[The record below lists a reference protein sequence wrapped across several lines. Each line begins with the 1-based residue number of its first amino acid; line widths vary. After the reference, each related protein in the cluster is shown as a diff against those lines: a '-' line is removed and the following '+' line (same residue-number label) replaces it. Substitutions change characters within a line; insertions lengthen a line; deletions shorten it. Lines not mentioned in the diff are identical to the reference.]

1 MKLYSRKTGTKVV
14 NINGQ
19 KVQFVNGVA
28 EVEDDFGAEVLKL
41 GLPEMYEYG
50 KQPAFVTPKEVQMK
64 SDFKDREDWYK
75 RELERITNVK
85 EAREAEVKKLK
96 TEVEMWKQEYQKEHD
111 LRVALASGTALEAKA
126 EVIPSVQEEKS
137 LENPKEETT
146 ATQEDS
152 DLRIELEK
160 MKKDELIKFGEE
172 SGFDMS
178 EIKNQTKAEIVEFLL
193 NSSKE

>member
-126 EVIPSVQEEKS
+126 EAIPSVQEEKS

-152 DLRIELEK
+152 DLKAELEK

>member
-1 MKLYSRKTGTKVV
+1 MKLYLRKTGTKVV

-111 LRVALASGTALEAKA
+111 LRVALASGTAPEAKA
-126 EVIPSVQEEKS
+126 EAIPSVQEEKS

>member
-111 LRVALASGTALEAKA
+111 LIFALASGTAPEAKA
-126 EVIPSVQEEKS
+126 EAIPSVQEEKS

-152 DLRIELEK
+152 DLKAELEK

>member
-28 EVEDDFGAEVLKL
+28 EVEDDFGVEVLKL

-111 LRVALASGTALEAKA
+111 LRVALASGTAPEAKA
-126 EVIPSVQEEKS
+126 EAIPSVQEEKS

-152 DLRIELEK
+152 DLKAELEK

>member
-111 LRVALASGTALEAKA
+111 LRVALASGTASEAKA
-126 EVIPSVQEEKS
+126 EAIPSVQEEKS

-152 DLRIELEK
+152 DLKAELEK

>member
-1 MKLYSRKTGTKVV
+1 
-14 NINGQ
+14 
-19 KVQFVNGVA
+19 
-28 EVEDDFGAEVLKL
+28 
-41 GLPEMYEYG
+41 MYEYG

-111 LRVALASGTALEAKA
+111 LRVALASGTAPEAKA
-126 EVIPSVQEEKS
+126 EAIPSVQEEKS

-152 DLRIELEK
+152 DLKAELEK

>member
-111 LRVALASGTALEAKA
+111 LRVALASGTAPEAKA
-126 EVIPSVQEEKS
+126 EAIPSVQEEKS

-178 EIKNQTKAEIVEFLL
+178 EIKNQTKAEIVEFLF

>member
-111 LRVALASGTALEAKA
+111 LRVALASGTAPEAKA
-126 EVIPSVQEEKS
+126 EAIPSVQEEKS

-152 DLRIELEK
+152 DLKAELEK

>member
-111 LRVALASGTALEAKA
+111 LRVALASGTAPEAKA
-126 EVIPSVQEEKS
+126 EAIPSVQEEKS

-178 EIKNQTKAEIVEFLL
+178 EIKTQTKAEIVEFLL

>member
-111 LRVALASGTALEAKA
+111 LRVALASGTAPEAKA
-126 EVIPSVQEEKS
+126 EAIPSVQEEKS

-152 DLRIELEK
+152 DLKAELEE

>member
-1 MKLYSRKTGTKVV
+1 MKLYSRKTETKVV

-111 LRVALASGTALEAKA
+111 LRVALASGTAPEAKA
-126 EVIPSVQEEKS
+126 EAIPSVQEEKS

-152 DLRIELEK
+152 DLKAELEK

>member
-111 LRVALASGTALEAKA
+111 LRVALASGTAPEAKA
-126 EVIPSVQEEKS
+126 EAIPSVQEEKS

-152 DLRIELEK
+152 DLKAELEK
-160 MKKDELIKFGEE
+160 MKKEELIKFGEE

>member
-111 LRVALASGTALEAKA
+111 LRVALASGTAPEAKA
-126 EVIPSVQEEKS
+126 EAIPSVQEEKS

-160 MKKDELIKFGEE
+160 MNKDELIKFGEE
-172 SGFDMS
+172 RGFDMS

>member
-50 KQPAFVTPKEVQMK
+50 KQPDFVTPKEVQMK

-111 LRVALASGTALEAKA
+111 LRVALASGTAPEAKA
-126 EVIPSVQEEKS
+126 EAIPSVQEEKS

>member
-111 LRVALASGTALEAKA
+111 LRVALVSGTAPEAKA
-126 EVIPSVQEEKS
+126 EAIPSVQEEKS

-152 DLRIELEK
+152 DLKAELEK

-172 SGFDMS
+172 SDFDMS

>member
-111 LRVALASGTALEAKA
+111 LRVALASGTAPEAKA
-126 EVIPSVQEEKS
+126 EAITSVQEEKS

-152 DLRIELEK
+152 DLKAELEK

>member
-28 EVEDDFGAEVLKL
+28 EVEDDFGDEVLKL

-111 LRVALASGTALEAKA
+111 LRVALASGTAPEAKA
-126 EVIPSVQEEKS
+126 EAIPSVQEEKS

-152 DLRIELEK
+152 DLKAELEK

>member
-64 SDFKDREDWYK
+64 SNFKDREDWYK

-111 LRVALASGTALEAKA
+111 LRVALASGTAPEAKA
-126 EVIPSVQEEKS
+126 EAIPSVQEEKS

-152 DLRIELEK
+152 DLKAELEK